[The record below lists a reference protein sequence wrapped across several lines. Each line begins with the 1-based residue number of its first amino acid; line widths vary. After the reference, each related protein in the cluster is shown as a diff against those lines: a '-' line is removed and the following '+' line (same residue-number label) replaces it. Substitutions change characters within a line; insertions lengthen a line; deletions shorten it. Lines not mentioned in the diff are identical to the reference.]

1 MAQFAPLF
9 DVVLEDVHVDLR
21 ATFDSVD
28 KYGISGSGTTTFQKV
43 TFRLAV
49 KSPSPQEKVRQLI
62 EHSERGCHAAQSL
75 RNPVPVEMEF
85 TINGKKMSS

>member
-1 MAQFAPLF
+1 MAQFAPIF
-9 DVVLEDVHVDLR
+9 DVVIEDVNVDLR

-28 KYGISGSGTTTFQKV
+28 KYGMSGSGTTAFQKV
-43 TFRLAV
+43 IFRLAV
-49 KSPSPQEKVRQLI
+49 KSPSPQEQVRQLI

-85 TINGKKMSS
+85 SINGKKVPS